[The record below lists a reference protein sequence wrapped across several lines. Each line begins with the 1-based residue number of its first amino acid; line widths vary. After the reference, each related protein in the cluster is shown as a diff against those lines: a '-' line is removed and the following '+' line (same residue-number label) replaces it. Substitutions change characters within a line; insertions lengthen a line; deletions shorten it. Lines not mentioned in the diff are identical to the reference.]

1 MYSSILKLFHETVG
15 RLISFQNNT
24 SLRKY
29 LQGFPDGQYFVYPK
43 PTYISQF
50 AITPKYSSKDFYGKI
65 NDEEASQR
73 FGATIDEFSYWAW
86 RACGIA
92 CVQMVL
98 LTLNLIDSGTTL
110 MSLIQEGL
118 SLGGYDVK
126 KDIGWYHDALATI
139 AQRRGVSSKVEKF
152 VPSSHI
158 AKLIISGNYV
168 LASMKSSTGGHLLL
182 IYGVCI
188 KNGRVT
194 EFIINDPNNFNKLGK
209 QLVISKVSFEKL
221 FTRRIIVFEH
231 KGMKSVFEIN

>member
-1 MYSSILKLFHETVG
+1 MYASILKLFHDTVG
-15 RLISFQNNT
+15 RLISFQKST

-29 LQGFPDGQYFVYPK
+29 LQCFPDGQYFVYPK
-43 PTYISQF
+43 PIYISQF
-50 AITPKYSSKDFYGKI
+50 AITPKYSSKYFYGKI
-65 NDEEASQR
+65 NDTEASLR
-73 FGATIDEFSYWAW
+73 FGATGNEFSYWAW

-98 LTLNLIDSGTTL
+98 LTLNLIDSRTTL
-110 MSLIQEGL
+110 MTLIQEGL

-182 IYGVCI
+182 IYGVCL

-194 EFIINDPNNFNKLGK
+194 DFILNDPNNFNKLGSSLLFQK
-209 QLVISKVSFEKL
+209 YHSKSCLLAV
-221 FTRRIIVFEH
+221 
-231 KGMKSVFEIN
+231 